1 MIVTIDGPAG
11 AGKSTVAR
19 AIAAKL
25 GYIYLD
31 TGALYRAIAW
41 KALATGTDPTVPA
54 AMKRLSRNIR
64 LQIVHTPDG
73 AMEVEVDGRRLTGE
87 IRTPE
92 VTRAAA
98 QVAALPDIREEL
110 RPIQQAFGRRS
121 DLAGVVAEGRDL
133 GTKIFPEAQAKFF
146 FQADAAERAR
156 RRHAE
161 LPVADKVLGLEETRR
176 ALDARDDR
184 DQTREIAPLAAA
196 KDAVVIDTTQL
207 SVDDVVERMLKVI
220 EHKAAD
226 RR

>member
-54 AMKRLSRNIR
+54 AMKRLSRNTR

-73 AMEVEVDGRRLTGE
+73 AMEVEVDGIRLIGE

-98 QVAALPDIREEL
+98 QVATLPEIREEL
-110 RPIQQAFGRRS
+110 RPIQQAFARRR

-146 FQADAAERAR
+146 LQAD
-156 RRHAE
+156 
-161 LPVADKVLGLEETRR
+161 
-176 ALDARDDR
+176 
-184 DQTREIAPLAAA
+184 
-196 KDAVVIDTTQL
+196 
-207 SVDDVVERMLKVI
+207 
-220 EHKAAD
+220 
-226 RR
+226 